1 MKRIK
6 LGLKEDFP
14 VRTIPILELS
24 QYDPCISVVRG
35 AKLVDASK
43 FSPGSKYLVPATWH
57 RLDQTI
63 HIRTGTY
70 R

>member
-14 VRTIPILELS
+14 VRTIPILEFS
-24 QYDPCISVVRG
+24 QYDSCISVVRG

-43 FSPGSKYLVPATWH
+43 FPPGSNYVL
-57 RLDQTI
+57 
-63 HIRTGTY
+63 GT
-70 R
+70 RDLASS